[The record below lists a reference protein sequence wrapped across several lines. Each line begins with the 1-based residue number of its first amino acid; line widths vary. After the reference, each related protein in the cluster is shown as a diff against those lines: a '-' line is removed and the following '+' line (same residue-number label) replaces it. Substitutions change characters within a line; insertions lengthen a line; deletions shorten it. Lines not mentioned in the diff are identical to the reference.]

1 MAKIQIERNP
11 TLPGEIL
18 AEEFL
23 RPLGITQKKFADHLG
38 VDIKVINRLINGK
51 TSLSPE
57 LALKLSSSLGT
68 TPEFWL
74 SFQYELDLYYAK
86 KNLKNLPSL
95 INTKF
100 NS

>member
-1 MAKIQIERNP
+1 MAKIQIERKP
-11 TLPGEIL
+11 TSPGEVL

-23 RPLGITQKKFADHLG
+23 KPMQITQKKFADHIG

-57 LALKLSSSLGT
+57 LALKFAASFDT

-74 SFQYELDLYYAK
+74 SFQYEIDLYLAR
-86 KNLKNLPSL
+86 KNISHLPSK
-95 INTKF
+95 IA
-100 NS
+100 